1 MRHSTLVYPVIF
13 SEFNDDGHYY
23 TVTSPNLPGMITQ
36 ADTLTEAQTEAVD
49 AIATMLDG
57 NNYPQRQNST
67 HWQLESNQQVHL
79 ITVDM
84 AAWYHEKNEYL
95 KSVYRTQK

>member
-1 MRHSTLVYPVIF
+1 MHHSTLVFPVIF

-23 TVTSPNLPGMITQ
+23 TVTSPNIPGMITQ
-36 ADTLTEAQTEAVD
+36 GDTLTEAQTEAVD

-57 NNYPQRQNST
+57 TAYPLPQDPSS
-67 HWQLESNQQVHL
+67 WKLESNQQVHM

-84 AAWYHEKNEYL
+84 AAWYHQ
-95 KSVYRTQK
+95 STDHR

>member
-1 MRHSTLVYPVIF
+1 MPSSALVYPVIF

-23 TVTSPNLPGMITQ
+23 TITSPNIPGMITQ
-36 ADTLTEAQTEAVD
+36 GDTLSEAQTEAVD

-57 NNYPQRQNST
+57 TTYPLPQDSSS
-67 HWQLESNQQVHL
+67 WKLESNQQVHL

-84 AAWYHEKNEYL
+84 DAWYHEKNEYL
-95 KSVYRTQK
+95 K